1 MYDFLISVVS
11 VVAVLGFMIL
21 IHEFGHYAVAK
32 WLGVRVEQFAI
43 GFGKRLV
50 GFRKGETDY
59 RINAIPLGGYVKMS
73 GENPMDQRT
82 DDPGEFMN
90 HSRWHRFLIA
100 IAGPTMNILLA
111 VVLLTVVYMV
121 HYEYPIY
128 LDKAAVVQGVR
139 KDSPAQ
145 QAGIQAGDRIIKIDG
160 IENPTWE
167 QVQPKVWLSPNQ
179 ALDVT
184 IQRGNQVL
192 QKTLTPKAVT
202 SSEVGSVGWFP
213 EEPVV
218 VGRVDPTLPAAKAG
232 IKEDDRIVSLN
243 GKAVPSIESMIE
255 ALQQTKNQPVDLQV
269 ERSGQTLDF
278 KLSPVPPGRFF
289 VHIDGR
295 TVSNVAAG
303 TEKAVTLP
311 GRGHFE
317 VAGRLADGTLIRGS
331 FGQLDSSSAR
341 RASRIHVTSR
351 PMIVPTTLRSTA
363 RKTSERQPKSDR
375 MPSGIAQDAGYAA
388 QQKGWTPLMELTA
401 GISLNL
407 GIFNLLPIPIL
418 DGGVILFLL
427 IEGLMRRDISM
438 TIKERVYQAA
448 FVFLV
453 LFAVMVIYNDLM
465 KTIPGLA
472 DRLP

>member
-1 MYDFLISVVS
+1 MSDFLTSLVA

-50 GFRKGETDY
+50 GFHRGETDY

-73 GENPMDQRT
+73 GENPMDARS
-82 DDPGEFMN
+82 DDPREFMN

-111 VVLLTVVYMV
+111 IFLLTTVYMV
-121 HYEYPIY
+121 HYEYPVY
-128 LDKAAVVQGVR
+128 LDKPAVIDGVR
-139 KDSPAQ
+139 PLSPAA
-145 QAGIQAGDRIIKIDG
+145 QAGLQVGDRIVRIED

-167 QVQPKVWLSPNQ
+167 QLEPRVWLSPNQ
-179 ALDVT
+179 PLTIT
-184 IQRGNQVL
+184 IQRGNQIFE
-192 QKTLTPKAVT
+192 KTIVPTPVT
-202 SSEVGSVGWFP
+202 SSEVGSAGWFP
-213 EEPVV
+213 EDPVV
-218 VGRVDPTLPAAKAG
+218 VGRIEPNLPAAKAG
-232 IKEDDRIVSLN
+232 IREDDRIVALD
-243 GKAVPSIESMIE
+243 GQPVHSIEGVIE
-255 ALQQTKNQPVDLQV
+255 SLQRTKAQPVELTV
-269 ERSGQTLDF
+269 MRSGQTSQF
-278 KLSPVPPGRFF
+278 RIQPVLSKTEDPKEERYRLGF
-289 VHIDGR
+289 
-295 TVSNVAAG
+295 SNKGETKV
-303 TEKAVTLP
+303 TTLP
-311 GRGHFE
+311 F
-317 VAGRLADGTLIRGS
+317 AKALRLSLNKNREYS
-331 FGQLDSSSAR
+331 FMILELAKKLVQRKISL
-341 RASRIHVTSR
+341 RAVSGPI
-351 PMIVPTTLRSTA
+351 
-363 RKTSERQPKSDR
+363 
-375 MPSGIAQDAGYAA
+375 GIAQEAGYAA

-438 TIKERVYQAA
+438 NIKERVYQAA

-465 KTIPGLA
+465 KISGA
-472 DRLP
+472 GG